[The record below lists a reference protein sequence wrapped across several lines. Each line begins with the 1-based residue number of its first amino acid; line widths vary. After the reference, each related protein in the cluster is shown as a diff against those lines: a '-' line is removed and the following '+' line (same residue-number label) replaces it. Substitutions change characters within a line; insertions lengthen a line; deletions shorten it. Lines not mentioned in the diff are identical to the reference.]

1 MPGAFERAGLKFISE
16 IGGGSGSRFREE
28 KARSRTKVTVRI
40 SSPAGTR
47 LAEGTERTA
56 APSRA
61 AFKCIASHGS
71 NMRISRFEP

>member
-40 SSPAGTR
+40 SSPAGTG

-56 APSRA
+56 APSRIQMYRVSWLEHA
-61 AFKCIASHGS
+61 YLAL
-71 NMRISRFEP
+71 